1 MQQTKIESFIE
12 ACINTVVGFGISTVA
27 NAIILPL
34 VGLPVSLGQ
43 NLLIGLGMT
52 LVSVARQYVLR
63 RWAQKHLTNVKE
75 SVVEFFTNLMKRRD

>member
-1 MQQTKIESFIE
+1 MQQTKVESFIE
-12 ACINTVVGFGISTVA
+12 ACINTVVGFAISTIA

-63 RWAQKHLTNVKE
+63 RWAQKHLTNVKN
-75 SVVEFFTNLMKRRD
+75 SVVQFFSRNKKGN